1 MYKDTWSNCYSSI
14 CSISFLNQAS
24 EKIGS
29 GTGFKIGDF
38 LITNNHVFVAPGAVL
53 VELRFVCQ
61 DGHTT
66 NVSKNMSYKDFQ
78 SRLQIGMP
86 ESSWDFAILSLDDKE
101 FSSIPSLILSNS
113 ETVPIGNKIAI
124 LGYQFDQINLS
135 IKQGV
140 LSSRYTRAG
149 VKYMQIDSSVNHG
162 NSGGPLINIE
172 NNQVIGII
180 TRKHTGLT
188 KAFDDLIKSFDNNIT
203 ALNAAKGIMTMSGN
217 VDPVQA
223 LIATQSQLKITAK
236 EIQRSSNVGIGY
248 AYELDQINDYF
259 KNL

>member
-1 MYKDTWSNCYSSI
+1 
-14 CSISFLNQAS
+14 
-24 EKIGS
+24 
-29 GTGFKIGDF
+29 
-38 LITNNHVFVAPGAVL
+38 
-53 VELRFVCQ
+53 
-61 DGHTT
+61 
-66 NVSKNMSYKDFQ
+66 
-78 SRLQIGMP
+78 
-86 ESSWDFAILSLDDKE
+86 
-101 FSSIPSLILSNS
+101 
-113 ETVPIGNKIAI
+113 
-124 LGYQFDQINLS
+124 
-135 IKQGV
+135 
-140 LSSRYTRAG
+140 
-149 VKYMQIDSSVNHG
+149 MQIDSSVNHG